1 MQLDE
6 EVGGEACEG
15 LEDGDGFEEAVATA
29 PVLVVAA
36 FVVVA
41 AAAAAAADAAA
52 AAERFAAASARLVAA
67 SAAIAKGDA
76 GSGRACFGFPR
87 GDNREPFPAAYGLN
101 TRGATA
107 GPESEWGGAMEL
119 A

>member
-6 EVGGEACEG
+6 EVGGEAFEG
-15 LEDGDGFEEAVATA
+15 LKDGEGFEEAVATA
-29 PVLVVAA
+29 PVFVVAA
-36 FVVVA
+36 FTAVA
-41 AAAAAAADAAA
+41 AAAAVRLAT
-52 AAERFAAASARLVAA
+52 ASARLVAA

-87 GDNREPFPAAYGLN
+87 GDNRDLFPAAYGLK

-107 GPESEWGGAMEL
+107 GADSEWGGAMGL
-119 A
+119 V